1 MIKGVTLFCCLLLCI
16 NIFNAQDI
24 ENIKRLNNTFKDE
37 IWKDFSKAKRI
48 AQKAVLESEKVK
60 NDTLLLESYT
70 NMSKLYLLLK
80 VIDSSSIFCDKAM
93 RYATQLQDFEK
104 LAILNNVRGKLAKIN
119 SDFKVSL
126 EFHEKALNIAKSKSL
141 KFLEVDI
148 GNSLALLYRSKSD
161 KKKSFQSVE
170 EAIKLG
176 RLHNYKNGLAKS
188 YNTKGLL
195 FFDTKKDSVIYYY
208 KEAIKMAKS
217 SNNLYLE
224 ETVLSN
230 LGDFYLNIGKNEEAL
245 ITLKEAEYLAKKVGD
260 HTAFY
265 YINMSLAIY
274 NEDLEKYNEAVKF
287 YKKALNDNT
296 FLLSK
301 RQKRRVYWL
310 LSGVLWFNKQYKEA
324 FDYQEK
330 YIYLNDS
337 IFNIEKEKEFQ
348 TLKTEYEVEKKDN
361 QIALLETEK
370 ELANTRRKWIIITS
384 ILLII
389 PLLILFLFYRHR
401 ARTQSIIRTQEQQ
414 IHKQEKE
421 HLEQQQ
427 ELKETQA
434 LIEGQDKER
443 ERIAKEL
450 HDGIAGQLASINLN
464 LSHANKNINNETVTK
479 ISGTL
484 KQTFK
489 ELRALSHDLSY
500 NYHKDKS
507 FHDLLVELKQKYEQ
521 LKLFAFNISVYPDN
535 ALQNLDVYIKH
546 NLYRILQELIANVS
560 KHANAKDVQ
569 LSFNKH
575 DNLLIMMLEDNGL
588 GFKEHTQKDGI
599 GIKNIKQRV
608 ASING
613 TFHIESTLERGTTVI
628 IEIPVQILKTS
639 NKSL

>member
-1 MIKGVTLFCCLLLCI
+1 MIRGVTLFCCLLLCV
-16 NIFNAQDI
+16 NVFNAQDI

-60 NDTLLLESYT
+60 NDTLKLESYT
-70 NMSKLYLLLK
+70 NISRLYLMLRTL
-80 VIDSSSIFCDKAM
+80 DSSTVFCDKALH
-93 RYATQLQDFEK
+93 YAIKLQDFEK
-104 LAILNNVRGKLAKIN
+104 QIILYDTKGRLARIN
-119 SDFKVSL
+119 SDFKTSL
-126 EFHEKALNIAKSKSL
+126 KFYEKALLIAKSKNFKL
-141 KFLEVDI
+141 LEVDVN
-148 GNSLALLYRSKSD
+148 NSLAKLYKNKSD
-161 KKKSFQSVE
+161 REKSFKSLK
-170 EAIKLG
+170 AAMKISL
-176 RLHNYKNGLAKS
+176 LHNYKKGLIES

-195 FFDTKKDSVIYYY
+195 FFDTQKDSVEYYY
-208 KEAIKMAKS
+208 KKAIKIAKNI
-217 SNNLYLE
+217 NNLYLE

-230 LGDFYLNIGKNEEAL
+230 LGDFYLNIGDNEKA
-245 ITLKEAEYLAKKVGD
+245 ITTLKKAEYLAKKVGD
-260 HTAFY
+260 KTAFY

-274 NEDLEKYNEAVKF
+274 YENLKEYGNAIKY
-287 YKKALNDNT
+287 YKKALNEKE

-301 RQKRRVYWL
+301 RQKKRVYWL
-310 LSGVLWFNKQYKEA
+310 LSGTLWFNKQYKEA

-337 IFNIEKEKEFQ
+337 IFNIQKEKEFQ
-348 TLKTEYEVEKKDN
+348 TLRTEYEVEKKDN

-370 ELANTRRKWIIITS
+370 ELANTRRKWLMITVV
-384 ILLII
+384 LLTL

-464 LSHANKNINNETVTK
+464 LSHANKDINNKTVTK

-489 ELRALSHDLSY
+489 ELRSLSHDLSY

-546 NLYRILQELIANVS
+546 NLYRILQELLANVS
-560 KHANAKDVQ
+560 KHAKAKDVQ

-575 DNLLIMMLEDNGL
+575 DNLLIMILEDNGL
-588 GFKEHTQKDGI
+588 GFKEQTQKDGI

-608 ASING
+608 ASINA
-613 TFHIESTLERGTTVI
+613 TFHIESTLERGTTVVV
-628 IEIPVQILKTS
+628 EIPVQDLKAS